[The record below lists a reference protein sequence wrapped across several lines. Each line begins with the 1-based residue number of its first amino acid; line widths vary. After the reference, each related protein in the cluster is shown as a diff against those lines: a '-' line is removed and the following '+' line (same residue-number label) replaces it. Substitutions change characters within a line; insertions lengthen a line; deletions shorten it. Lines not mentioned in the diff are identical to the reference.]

1 MAVDCLGS
9 SMKTLK
15 LNNKQMDVIEAE
27 GAGTITIDGSWILG
41 AEFVRQGTD
50 LFLKGKEG
58 QETLIVD
65 YFNFETMSD
74 LYTENGAV
82 ISGELAGKLAGPIA
96 PMQFAQSS
104 GNVEVAQASAKSIGQ
119 IENIDGTATATRTDG
134 KQITLKAGSKIF
146 SGDILETG
154 PEGVIG
160 ILLEDDS
167 VLSLD
172 SNGRMVMD
180 DVTFDQTSQEGN
192 ASINVVQG
200 VFSFVSGQ
208 IAKTGPDSMVLK
220 TPVATIG
227 IRGTKL
233 VGTAAAEGEKNTISL
248 LPDADGSV
256 GELSVATEAGT
267 VFLTEPGATTEVT
280 SSFAPPEPPVILP
293 IRTIT
298 EKYST
303 ALKSLPDQ
311 PLPRDAEGNRPS
323 RQGEEKED
331 PAPTSKEE
339 KPTVAEP
346 NETNE
351 PPGIPQKNNIIA
363 PKREPKE
370 EKKAPIKNYEVPREP
385 EEEEVPPTGDFGKIS
400 SEETILITGQMER
413 VIISVTNHSA
423 AQLIINKGA
432 GLETF
437 GSGSPFE
444 QNNNPFDNFEG
455 PFGDAEPFGE
465 IKLFSDDFFIFQH
478 DNSQENNSDNFLGIS
493 NIETESTIDPNL
505 NSLIGNLETQK
516 LAVLN
521 SNETVPYVSQ
531 NSLFDEINEF
541 TESQEEIS
549 SQPSVALISQDN
561 NLSIEDFAIEEP
573 SFSDTSND
581 QSAVLLDDAPFII

>member
-1 MAVDCLGS
+1 MKMLTLS
-9 SMKTLK
+9 S
-15 LNNKQMDVIEAE
+15 KQTDMIEAK
-27 GAGTITIDGSWILG
+27 GFDYITLDGSWLLG
-41 AEFVRQGTD
+41 ADFIRQGTD
-50 LFLKGKEG
+50 LFLKGKDG

-65 YFNFETMSD
+65 YFNFEKLSD
-74 LYTENGAV
+74 LHTGNGAV
-82 ISGELAGKLAGPIA
+82 ITGQLASKLAGPIT
-96 PMQFAQSS
+96 PTQY
-104 GNVEVAQASAKSIGQ
+104 AQASENQQIAQASVKSIGQ
-119 IENIDGTATATRTDG
+119 IENIDGTATATRADG
-134 KQITLKAGSKIF
+134 KQVTLKAGSKIF

-233 VGTAAAEGEKNTISL
+233 VGTAAAEGETNSISL

-280 SSFAPPEPPVILP
+280 SSFAPPKPPVILP
-293 IRTIT
+293 IKTIT

-311 PLPRDAEGNRPS
+311 PLPRDAEGNRPG
-323 RQGEEKED
+323 REEEGNEE
-331 PAPTSKEE
+331 PAPTSKEDKP
-339 KPTVAEP
+339 KPTEP
-346 NETNE
+346 DQQNE
-351 PPGIPQKNNIIA
+351 PPSIQQKDNIIS
-363 PKREPKE
+363 PKREPRE
-370 EKKAPIKNYEVPREP
+370 DKKAPIKNYEMPREP

-400 SEETILITGQMER
+400 SEETILITDQMER
-413 VIISVTNHSA
+413 IIISVTNHSA
-423 AQLIINKGA
+423 AQLSVNKESK
-432 GLETF
+432 LETF
-437 GSGSPFE
+437 GSGRPFE

-455 PFGDAEPFGE
+455 PFGQAEPFGE
-465 IKLFSDDFFIFQH
+465 IKLFPEEFIFFKH
-478 DNSQENNSDNFLGIS
+478 ENSKESNSDNFLGIN
-493 NIETESTIDPNL
+493 NIEAKSTINL
-505 NSLIGNLETQK
+505 NLSSLIDNLETQK
-516 LAVLN
+516 LVVLN
-521 SNETVPYVSQ
+521 SNDTVPYLSQ
-531 NSLFDEINEF
+531 NSLSGEINEF
-541 TESQEEIS
+541 TEAQEEVN
-549 SQPSVALISQDN
+549 SQPSEALTNQDN
-561 NLSIEDFAIEEP
+561 NLSIDDIAIEEP
-573 SFSDTSND
+573 NFNDTSND
-581 QSAVLLDDAPFII
+581 QSTVLLDDVTFSI